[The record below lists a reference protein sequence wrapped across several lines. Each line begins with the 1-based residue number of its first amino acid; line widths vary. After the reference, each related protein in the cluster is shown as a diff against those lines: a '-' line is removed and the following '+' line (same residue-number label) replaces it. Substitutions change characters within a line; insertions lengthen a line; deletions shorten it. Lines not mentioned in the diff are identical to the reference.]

1 MSDESF
7 SLFAYTGSLP
17 SPVATCNVAAPP
29 GGRGSRASPLPP
41 PPKEG
46 WLSSG
51 PRLASLA
58 PGTNLNEPPLSTV
71 GVWRPYELFP
81 QTSPTA
87 GSSAPH
93 FIGAAERLKQ
103 IFSLPFSS
111 QPLSLAVHRMG
122 GTLLVDSDEAVQ
134 RMLTGPPR
142 HTAQQGACPSPQPPR
157 HIGSDAGP
165 HAKQRKAP
173 RNDEKAAS
181 KLLEAKLLFHAL
193 SVEASLAALEAADA
207 PPSPSSSSV
216 AESQAAASLVLW
228 SAGGGS
234 PANKADPSSD
244 CEDGAIQL
252 RGAAR
257 KVALAAVRPPPQ
269 VAPPATPEPAG
280 HTETRWAPPRSSH
293 ASSAGTFDLTPRLFE
308 WQLDAHMRVV
318 VESPL
323 VLFRSPTRQ
332 PISLKLLS
340 VDERVTALM
349 CLSAWLDNVMVGVP
363 ELAVCW
369 HKAGVVRGF
378 ETVRTEAVPELCDP
392 PFDPTEVIAAGRHVL
407 SFLQRNCSRDGAT
420 YWLRRDE
427 SSGTLHLFDVGALKR
442 DDGPLGPPQ
451 SGGGDQAM
459 GDAGQGGMTPAPVS
473 SHAMGHLCQRLAMQL
488 PADSPGAAQD
498 RWRLLHRACALM
510 DCRTHPREL
519 ATALWHFAWACLLHA
534 DVEADLAKVES
545 ETELGATHPRG
556 ATQLKPLPPPEA
568 TQQPGE
574 AAPAGMA
581 LPQLAVAPL
590 APWVP
595 SQATHTGLHQALLA
609 LHRSAGLL
617 GGDDGS
623 AGEVWGAACA
633 VAVEL
638 SCREYAARSVGAALA
653 WAQCA
658 VCAAPTAPAAL
669 ALLGDMHA
677 ALAQAAP
684 SVGGAACA
692 DAWQATTALF
702 PGGSASSSSV
712 PSAVRAACAAG
723 PSNDASAHRSAAVAA
738 YTAALD
744 APSGKES
751 PRHDAGNPPDV
762 FASARAWLALSGHA
776 DAIRRTIQR
785 RLASTLND
793 IGQAHLAAASQC
805 TEFAARCESLA
816 SADGAFTAARQLFR
830 AAADAV
836 NEALVLR
843 NAAYAVRQRTL
854 SNAAPGTRQM
864 LEEYGR
870 CADLCR
876 SAVKVLKRREVAPS
890 VWDLVHAEL
899 GRCLLAEG
907 LFRALHDHDAVSSGS
922 KAAGAL
928 ADAVHVLSTCSLA
941 GITGDVAA
949 AHFHLATLL
958 AKGVVSASGAA
969 ASPTSEKA
977 KSAVRHFERA
987 AELLGPQPG
996 GGGTCLSPVDVVR
1009 IRLRLC
1015 ELCHSFASQER
1026 TRAAFWYAEAVQ
1038 HLARS
1043 AAACAALPRGDE
1055 TAALEAQVD
1064 DTLMASLREAARCGH
1079 NEARHRAAYAAALRS
1094 KAEQEAPSARLAAL
1108 LAKDTT

>member
-1 MSDESF
+1 MGDNEPF
-7 SLFAYTGSLP
+7 SLFSYTGSLP
-17 SPVATCNVAAPP
+17 SPVATCTVAAPL
-29 GGRGSRASPLPP
+29 GGRGTRSSLPP
-41 PPKEG
+41 PSSNEG
-46 WLSSG
+46 WLSAG

-58 PGTNLNEPPLSTV
+58 PGTDLNEPPLSTV

-81 QTSPTA
+81 QTSPQASA

-103 IFSLPFSS
+103 LFSLPFSS
-111 QPLSLAVHRMG
+111 APVSLAVHRLG

-134 RMLTGPPR
+134 RMLTGPAR
-142 HTAQQGACPSPQPPR
+142 QQAQQGACASPPPPR
-157 HIGSDAGP
+157 HIGNDSG
-165 HAKQRKAP
+165 HAKQRGRGKAP
-173 RNDEKAAS
+173 RSEEAAKRNAS
-181 KLLEAKLLFHAL
+181 KLLEAKLFFHAL

-228 SAGGGS
+228 SEGGGS
-234 PANKADPSSD
+234 PHHKADPSSD
-244 CEDGAIQL
+244 SEDGALRL

-257 KVALAAVRPPPQ
+257 QVALAAVRPPQ
-269 VAPPATPEPAG
+269 VAPATPEPAN
-280 HTETRWAPPRSSH
+280 TETRWAPPRST
-293 ASSAGTFDLTPRLFE
+293 SSTAGTFDLTPRLFE

-349 CLSAWLDNVMVGVP
+349 CLSAWLDNVMTSVP

-378 ETVRTEAVPELCDP
+378 ETVRTEDVPELCDP

-407 SFLQRNCSRDGAT
+407 SFLQQSCSRDGAT

-427 SSGTLHLFDVGALKR
+427 ASGALQLFDVGALKR
-442 DDGPLGPPQ
+442 DDGPLGPPH
-451 SGGGDQAM
+451 SGDE
-459 GDAGQGGMTPAPVS
+459 DHPTRQGGMTPAPVS

-488 PADSPGAAQD
+488 QTDSPGATQD

-510 DCRTHPREL
+510 DSRTHAREL
-519 ATALWHFAWACLLHA
+519 ATALGHYAWACLLHA
-534 DVEADLAKVES
+534 DVEADLIKVQREAES
-545 ETELGATHPRG
+545 AATHPRG
-556 ATQLKPLPPPEA
+556 ATLPLPGPM
-568 TQQPGE
+568 QQPSDV

-581 LPQLAVAPL
+581 LPLLSVATL
-590 APWVP
+590 SPWCP
-595 SQATHTGLHQALLA
+595 IQATHTGLHQALLA
-609 LHRSAGLL
+609 LHRGACLL
-617 GGDDGS
+617 GEDDAS
-623 AGEVWGAACA
+623 AEDMWGAACA
-633 VAVEL
+633 IAAEL
-638 SCREYAARSVGAALA
+638 SCRAYAARSVGAALA

-658 VCAAPTAPAAL
+658 VCIAPTAPAAL

-677 ALAQAAP
+677 TLAQAGP
-684 SVGGAACA
+684 TGGGAGYA
-692 DAWQATTALF
+692 DAWRTTTALF
-702 PGGSASSSSV
+702 PGCSTFMASSSASV
-712 PSAVRAACAAG
+712 PADVRASCTAG
-723 PSNDASAHRSAAVAA
+723 PSSDAGAHRSAAAAA
-738 YTAALD
+738 YRASLD
-744 APSGKES
+744 APS
-751 PRHDAGNPPDV
+751 AGINPPDV
-762 FASARAWLALSGHA
+762 FARARAWLALSGGGPA
-776 DAIRRTIQR
+776 EVIRRTVQR

-793 IGQAHLAAASQC
+793 IGQAHLAAAAQC
-805 TEFAARCESLA
+805 SEHNARCECLA
-816 SADGAFTAARQLFR
+816 AADGSFTDARQLFR
-830 AAADAV
+830 AAGDAV

-854 SNAAPGTRQM
+854 SNAAPGTRQ
-864 LEEYGR
+864 LLDEYGR

-876 SAVKVLKRREVAPS
+876 AASKVLKRREVATS

-899 GRCLLAEG
+899 GRSLLAEG
-907 LFRALHDHDAVSSGS
+907 LYRALHDPDAASSGS

-949 AHFHLATLL
+949 AHFHLASLL
-958 AKGVVSASGAA
+958 AKSVVSATGTVAGPA
-969 ASPTSEKA
+969 SEKA

-987 AELLGPQPG
+987 AELLGPQQG
-996 GGGTCLSPVDVVR
+996 SSTCLSPVDVVR

-1015 ELCHSFASQER
+1015 ELCHSFAANER
-1026 TRAAFWYAEAVQ
+1026 TRAGFWYGEAVQ

-1043 AAACAALPRGDE
+1043 SAACASLPHGTE

-1064 DTLMASLREAARCGH
+1064 DALMTSLREAVRSSPH

-1094 KAEQEAPSARLAAL
+1094 KAGQEALAARLAAL
-1108 LAKDTT
+1108 LAKETI